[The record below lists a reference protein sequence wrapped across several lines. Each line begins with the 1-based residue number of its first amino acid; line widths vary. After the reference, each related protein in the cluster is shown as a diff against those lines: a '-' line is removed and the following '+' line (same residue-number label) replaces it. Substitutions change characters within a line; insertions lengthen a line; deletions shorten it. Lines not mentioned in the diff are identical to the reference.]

1 MFISV
6 EEVAFAFELDFPPFP
21 IWNVQPRRPTFTPS
35 YWRAQTTSEAW
46 KKSCENVE
54 RLIKFVRGARQI
66 SGFAFA
72 LAQPPLYLFKYF
84 EIEFRNKNNLKELL
98 YQFSATCN
106 FN

>member
-1 MFISV
+1 VIPAGETRNFPMFCGQSG
-6 EEVAFAFELDFPPFP
+6 
-21 IWNVQPRRPTFTPS
+21 
-35 YWRAQTTSEAW
+35 SEA
-46 KKSCENVE
+46 

-84 EIEFRNKNNLKELL
+84 EIEFRNKNSLKELL